1 MHELS
6 IAMSIA
12 ELAVEEAHKH
22 DATSVIR
29 VDVEIGTLS
38 GVETEALEFA
48 WDVAI
53 QGTAA
58 EKASLRIISVP
69 AEAMCLDYEQTR
81 LGAGEKM
88 HESMDENRCSIDARR
103 MSVHELR
110 TALREI

>member
-38 GVETEALEFA
+38 GIETEALEFA

-69 AEAMCLDYEQTR
+69 AEAMCLDCRHSFPAGHFFAQCPNCSGFRYELVKGR
-81 LGAGEKM
+81 
-88 HESMDENRCSIDARR
+88 
-103 MSVHELR
+103 ELR
-110 TALREI
+110 IKSLEIE

>member
-22 DATSVIR
+22 HASTVIR

-48 WDVAI
+48 WDAAI

-69 AEAMCLDYEQTR
+69 AEALCLDCRQSFPVGQLFAQCPNCSGFRYELVKGR
-81 LGAGEKM
+81 EL
-88 HESMDENRCSIDARR
+88 SIK
-103 MSVHELR
+103 SL
-110 TALREI
+110 EIE